1 MYCFRAHFFAFLVFF
16 IKILCFLLIFSCFKS
31 VLQYFGGQMKRFCI
45 LFLLFLFS
53 ARLFAAENEKL
64 ILAVMEFEDRSGT
77 LSEKTLSD
85 AAEYL
90 RSAFAN
96 SNKFLLIA
104 KERQE
109 KAMINEMKKESYKA
123 CNDKNCQI
131 PLGQALSADTILR
144 TTINFFGGIYTITS
158 EFIDLAREATVIA
171 AKQKFDGSERS
182 LMEALDKI
190 EEKITGY
197 TKDNEVIGNN
207 QENKEV
213 MPVAPAAPVEVKNP
227 EPAEEKPAEP
237 AAETKPQ
244 EEPVKEE
251 TPKEEPAK
259 EEPAKEKADLNT
271 YRPYKIAGISL
282 IAAGAAV
289 AAAGV
294 AGFHVAADKKLSK
307 YKDMTHKEKVS
318 AADKQKG
325 YDEYLKKANGYRDD
339 AKTFRALEIASGA
352 LGGALVVTGVVLVL
366 IKKEKTDEKVS
377 LSSFSLVPANEGFY
391 ASLGFDF

>member
-1 MYCFRAHFFAFLVFF
+1 MK
-16 IKILCFLLIFSCFKS
+16 KI
-31 VLQYFGGQMKRFCI
+31 CI

-53 ARLFAAENEKL
+53 ARLFAADNEKL

-197 TKDNEVIGNN
+197 TKDNEVIGNTQLN
-207 QENKEV
+207 QEV
-213 MPVAPAAPVEVKNP
+213 VTVAPAEPSSPAEVKNP

-244 EEPVKEE
+244 EEPAKEEPAKEE

-259 EEPAKEKADLNT
+259 EKADMNT

-282 IAAGAAV
+282 IAAGAVV

-307 YKDMTHKEKVS
+307 YKDMTHSEKVS

-377 LSSFSLVPANEGFY
+377 LSNFSLVPANEGFY